1 MTLSLNH
8 FLRALSLLCGLIL
21 VSACQQQNV
30 IPTVPKQPKVLNAA
44 PPTVQPVEKI
54 ETVEEAEKVMVIA
67 MDLTDKKVPV
77 PRSANPLSL
86 DPDQDSVSL
95 MPSENTPADSEQ
107 TSDNANKNL
116 AILFS
121 NSPKQMTTELPTFE
135 QQSIIE
141 ITGDEQSL
149 PEPLDRELQ
158 KIYLMP
164 KAIQYAYLLDMAE
177 QVLALGYAQSSAR
190 ILNQIDLGLVPKN
203 QLSRYLE
210 AKAESQLKLGDS
222 FGAITWLQ
230 QAQVLTPDTDP
241 QARTKLLVLK
251 AESYEAN
258 GLSLA
263 AANAL
268 IALSQLPTTIEP
280 SQYNERIWMA
290 LTKVNAQALDLQVTG
305 ADNDVNRAW
314 YTLALIP
321 LVHHDMELQLSSVK
335 QWQQQWPLHPASLS
349 LPGALASLT
358 DLRATQPQ
366 RIALAMP
373 LHGRLGKV
381 GQAVVDGFMMARFEA
396 QKTSAMIPYIKVYD
410 TSSLNSL
417 DGLYRQAA
425 ADQIDII
432 IGPLDK
438 DKVIQLSQ
446 KDALTIPTLALN
458 YIPLGGRS
466 NVTTNLIQFGLA
478 VEDEASQLADRSLA
492 EGHKRIIVLH
502 QDQPWATKAAQ
513 HFSTS
518 WTSLGGEI
526 ATQVSFSGAG
536 DHSESITQALLINQ
550 SHERAKLLKKHLSGS
565 GNKVKFEP
573 RRRQDVDAIVLFA
586 LPSDG
591 RQIIPTLAFH
601 YAADLPVYASH
612 HIYQGPTSTSRDRDL
627 EKVIFTELPWLI
639 EQPEIQQKF
648 SQKWPDRD
656 RYTRLFAMGVDAYR
670 LFPRLQQLQAFNN
683 SRVHGVTGLLQMNSQ
698 GRIFTH
704 SSWGQF
710 RAGKVIA
717 NPR

>member
-44 PPTVQPVEKI
+44 PPMVQPVEKI

-67 MDLTDKKVPV
+67 MDLTDKKVPA

-358 DLRATQPQ
+358 DLREAQPQ